1 MPGASFYP
9 AYMNRQEAV
18 EALELLRKVVSQ
30 ARDDT
35 TLQNWGVIWMV
46 HGIVNAGAFV
56 ATNLLMWKGYDS
68 PWPYAA
74 LWAAV
79 LFFNIPSIF
88 VLKSR
93 TAGARTFVENMIWLI
108 WTTFIATVALT
119 GFANHLSG
127 FKVFTLGPVIG
138 ILSTFAFSMMGGL
151 MGKKWFLIAGV
162 FALAS
167 LAMAIFPGGQFFILG
182 SVWGCCQFAAGFL
195 MDRARRR
202 RLATLSS
209 PQARLV

>member
-1 MPGASFYP
+1 
-9 AYMNRQEAV
+9 MNRQEAV
-18 EALELLRKVVSQ
+18 EALELLRKVVGQ

-46 HGIVNAGAFV
+46 HGVVNAAAFT
-56 ATNLLMWKGYDS
+56 ATNGLMWRGYDS
-68 PWPYAA
+68 PWPYVA
-74 LWAAV
+74 LWSVV

-88 VLKSR
+88 LLKSR

-119 GFANHLSG
+119 GLANHLSG

-138 ILSTFAFSMMGGL
+138 ILSAFAFSMMGGL
-151 MGKKWFLIAGV
+151 MGRKWFLLAGV

-167 LAMAIFPGGQFFILG
+167 LAMAVLPDWQFVILG
-182 SVWGCCQFAAGFL
+182 SVWGICQFAAGFL

-202 RLATLSS
+202 RLAVLAS

>member
-1 MPGASFYP
+1 
-9 AYMNRQEAV
+9 MNRQEAV
-18 EALELLRKVVSQ
+18 QALELLRKVVGQ

-46 HGIVNAGAFV
+46 HGLVNAGAFV
-56 ATNLLMWKGYDS
+56 STNVLMWRGYQS
-68 PWPYAA
+68 PWPYVA
-74 LWAAV
+74 LWSAV
-79 LFFNIPSIF
+79 LFFNVPSIF
-88 VLKSR
+88 LLKSK

-119 GFANHLSG
+119 GLANHLGG

-138 ILSTFAFSMMGGL
+138 ILSTFGFSMMGGL
-151 MGKKWFLIAGV
+151 MGKKWFFIAGV

-167 LAMAIFPGGQFFILG
+167 LAMAVLPDWQFVILG
-182 SVWGCCQFAAGFL
+182 GVWGICQFSAGVL

-202 RLATLSS
+202 RLATISTA
-209 PQARLV
+209 QARLV